1 MIDCDVARKSGATIS
16 GNSDE
21 SFGRYETLMDES
33 AVDRET
39 KRVENVKMGRQVVKP
54 FIR

>member
-1 MIDCDVARKSGATIS
+1 MIQSDFARLESETS
-16 GNSDE
+16 SDE
-21 SFGRYETLMDES
+21 ALAAKEYETLMDES